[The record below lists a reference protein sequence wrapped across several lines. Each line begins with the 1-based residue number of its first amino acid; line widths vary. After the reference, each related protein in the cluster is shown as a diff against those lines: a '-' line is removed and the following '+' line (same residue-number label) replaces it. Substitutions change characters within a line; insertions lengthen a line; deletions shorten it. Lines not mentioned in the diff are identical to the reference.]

1 MRSRALDN
9 QVYVAAVSPAR
20 NESGT
25 YHAWGHSSFISVR
38 HGSATRN
45 APQRDR
51 SAAARSLQREAGGS
65 FGAYPRAKPGST
77 HGPLPGLHEAA
88 LAWHSYL

>member
-38 HGSATRN
+38 RGSATN
-45 APQRDR
+45 AQPCPNAIDPRRAQL
-51 SAAARSLQREAGGS
+51 AA
-65 FGAYPRAKPGST
+65 
-77 HGPLPGLHEAA
+77 
-88 LAWHSYL
+88 

>member
-38 HGSATRN
+38 RGSATVN
-45 APQRDR
+45 YSAQRDR
-51 SAAARSLQREAGGS
+51 SAAARSLQREARGS
-65 FGAYPRAKPGST
+65 FGAYPRAKAGSW
-77 HGPLPGLHEAA
+77 A
-88 LAWHSYL
+88 LAGLS